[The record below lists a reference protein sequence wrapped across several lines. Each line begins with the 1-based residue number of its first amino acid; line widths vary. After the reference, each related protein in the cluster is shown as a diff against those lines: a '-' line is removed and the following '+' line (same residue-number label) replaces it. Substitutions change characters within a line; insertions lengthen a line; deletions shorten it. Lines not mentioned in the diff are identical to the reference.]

1 MLCLSMRPPLLEASI
16 CTKEKHLF
24 RGLEMVDIIV
34 QAVLPMG
41 TEVEHLQV
49 LY

>member
-1 MLCLSMRPPLLEASI
+1 MAVCWCS
-16 CTKEKHLF
+16 
-24 RGLEMVDIIV
+24 GLEMADIIV